1 VLADLQNRGILATQL
16 AAFDQASTDENFY
29 VYRVT
34 TPDAKTGKPARSSAA
49 AQ

>member
-1 VLADLQNRGILATQL
+1 LERSVLADLQDRGILATQL

-34 TPDAKTGKPARSSAA
+34 TSGAKTGGAAA